1 MAESADLQEGLQPSS
16 AVVCGAD
23 LSSLPQEPVSAAV
36 GSAGRRHVVSP
47 ASSPVLLTPLLGV
60 VQRPPPG
67 ESVPLPAAGESL
79 EALRMIHILYVFCV
93 VVVCVR

>member
-1 MAESADLQEGLQPSS
+1 MAESADLQEGLHPSS
-16 AVVCGAD
+16 AVACGAV
-23 LSSLPQEPVSAAV
+23 LSSLLQEPVSAAV

-47 ASSPVLLTPLLGV
+47 ASSPPPLLGV
-60 VQRPPPG
+60 VQRLPPG

-79 EALRMIHILYVFCV
+79 EALRMIHIPYVFCV